1 MRQILRAGR
10 LFDSLNGSVE
20 ERMAVVVEGDRI
32 VAVQS
37 WDEASPRPGD
47 AAYDL
52 KSMTLLPGLSDL
64 HLHMFGERPDVRRP
78 FRVSTEGYR
87 AIRASADAGRLLWAG
102 FTNVRCLGGLTSPA
116 LREAI
121 EEGLVL
127 GPRMLTAFAWITQ
140 TAGTWAESPWVL
152 VPSRTVDGVDGCLR
166 GVRENIR
173 DGANVVKIGVSGPGW
188 GTDPMFTEE
197 EIAALVDEGHRMG
210 CQVAAHAMGNEAIRR
225 AVAAGVD
232 TVEHGYGGD
241 ERTYALMAE
250 RGTVLVPT
258 LTLSYFQAHFG
269 HERGILPDRQERA
282 KRTLDEQMASVRLA
296 RRAGTAIGTGTD
308 SIGAPVVTPEESVEE
323 LVLLSESGLSNAE
336 VIAASTSVAAHV
348 MGTAT
353 ATGAIAPGRLADLI
367 AAPGDPLGDIKAL
380 RDVRFVMKGGVV
392 VKGEEALAASEP
404 SP

>member
-37 WDEASPRPGD
+37 WDEATPRPGD

-52 KSMTLLPGLSDL
+52 ESMTLLPGLSDL

-121 EEGLVL
+121 DEGLIL

-282 KRTLDEQMASVRLA
+282 KRTLDEQMSSVRLA
-296 RRAGTAIGTGTD
+296 RRAGSAIGTGTD

-348 MGTAT
+348 MGTPT

>member
-10 LFDSLNGSVE
+10 LFDGLNGLVE
-20 ERMAVVVEGDRI
+20 ERMAVVVEGERI
-32 VAVQS
+32 TAVQS
-37 WDEASPRPGD
+37 WDEAAPRPGD
-47 AAYDL
+47 GTYDL
-52 KSMTLLPGLSDL
+52 ESMTLLPGLSDL

-121 EEGLVL
+121 DEGLVL

-140 TAGTWAESPWVL
+140 TAGTWADSPWVL
-152 VPSRTVDGVDGCLR
+152 VPSRTVDGVGGCLR

-188 GTDPMFTEE
+188 DTNPMFTEE
-197 EIAALVDEGHRMG
+197 EIAVLVNEGHRMG

-232 TVEHGYGGD
+232 TIEHGYGGD

-250 RGTVLVPT
+250 CGAVLVPT

-282 KRTLDEQMASVRLA
+282 KRIFDQQVASVGLA
-296 RRAGTAIGTGTD
+296 KRAGTSIGTGTD
-308 SIGAPVVTPEESVEE
+308 SIGSPVVTPEESVEE
-323 LVLLSESGLSNAE
+323 LVLLSESGPSNAE
-336 VIAASTSVAAHV
+336 VIAGSTNVAAHV
-348 MGTAT
+348 MGTPT
-353 ATGAIAPGRLADLI
+353 DTGAVAPGLLADLI
-367 AAPGDPLGDIKAL
+367 AVPGDPLRDIRAL

-392 VKGEEALAASEP
+392 VRGEDTRSVSEP

>member
-10 LFDSLNGSVE
+10 LFDGLGSSVQ
-20 ERMAVVVEGDRI
+20 ERMAVVVEGERI

-37 WDEASPRPGD
+37 WDEAALRPGD

-52 KSMTLLPGLSDL
+52 ESMTLLPGLSDL
-64 HLHMFGERPDVRRP
+64 HLHMFGERPDIRRP

-102 FTNVRCLGGLTSPA
+102 FTNVRCLGGITSPA

-121 EEGLVL
+121 DEGLVL

-140 TAGTWAESPWVL
+140 TAGTWVDSPWVL
-152 VPSRTVDGVDGCLR
+152 VPSRTVDGIDGCLR

-188 GTDPMFTEE
+188 DTNPMFTEE
-197 EIAALVDEGHRMG
+197 ELVALIDEGHRMG

-232 TVEHGYGGD
+232 TIEHGYGGD

-282 KRTLDEQMASVRLA
+282 KRILDEQLASVRRA
-296 RRAGTAIGTGTD
+296 RRAGTTIGTGTD

-323 LVLLSESGLSNAE
+323 LLLLSECGLPNAD
-336 VIAASTSVAAHV
+336 VITASTSVAAHV
-348 MGTAT
+348 MGTPA
-353 ATGAIAPGRLADLI
+353 ATGAVAVGRLADLI
-367 AAPGDPLGDIKAL
+367 AVPGDPLRDITAL

-392 VKGEEALAASEP
+392 IKGEGTLGPSEP

>member
-10 LFDSLNGSVE
+10 LLDGLGMPVQ
-20 ERMAVVVEGDRI
+20 ERVAVVVEGERI
-32 VAVQS
+32 AAVQS
-37 WDEASPRPGD
+37 WDDAAPRPGD

-52 KSMTLLPGLSDL
+52 ESMTLLPGLSDL

-116 LREAI
+116 LRDAI
-121 EEGLVL
+121 DEGVVL

-140 TAGTWAESPWVL
+140 TAGTWADSPWVL
-152 VPSRTVDGVDGCLR
+152 VPSRAVDGIDGCLK

-188 GTDPMFTEE
+188 DTNPMFTEE
-197 EIAALVDEGHRMG
+197 ELVALVDEGHRMG

-225 AVAAGVD
+225 AVTAGVD
-232 TVEHGYGGD
+232 TIEHGYGGD
-241 ERTYALMAE
+241 ERTYALMAD

-269 HERGILPDRQERA
+269 QERGILPDRQERA
-282 KRTLDEQMASVRLA
+282 KRILDEQVASVRRA

-323 LVLLSESGLSNAE
+323 LVLLSECDLPNAH

-348 MGTAT
+348 MGTPDD
-353 ATGAIAPGRLADLI
+353 TGAVAPGSLADLI
-367 AAPGDPLGDIKAL
+367 AVPGDPLQDITAL

-392 VKGEEALAASEP
+392 VKGEGALGPSEP